1 MCDTIFVLFCASAS
15 LTPGK
20 FRVRVTSSDGRCLG
34 RAFFSCW
41 DNTPETLER
50 LRHDPNL
57 QSNFLGLCIQSIQLL
72 PVLYDVATPGML
84 LWCSI
89 LIVMMLNLA
98 SSSTRYQQTFETNFV
113 LSQDYP
119 SADRRASCL
128 LYALIAFRQALP
140 WGVLAKY
147 CWGAFKHNC
156 ILREVGALYW
166 KTFILS
172 FCPKNSKYRILPP
185 LVLFVFNRS
194 TRNLSQYWQR
204 MLLEISKELQ

>member
-20 FRVRVTSSDGRCLG
+20 FRVRVTSSDGGCLG
-34 RAFFSCW
+34 RAFFNCW
-41 DNTPETLER
+41 DNTPETMER

-89 LIVMMLNLA
+89 LTVIMLILA

-128 LYALIAFRQALP
+128 LYALSWNLHSARLFLGVFLRKIVEGLSNITAF
-140 WGVLAKY
+140 
-147 CWGAFKHNC
+147 
-156 ILREVGALYW
+156 
-166 KTFILS
+166 
-172 FCPKNSKYRILPP
+172 
-185 LVLFVFNRS
+185 
-194 TRNLSQYWQR
+194 
-204 MLLEISKELQ
+204 

>member
-57 QSNFLGLCIQSIQLL
+57 QSNFLGLCIQNIELL
-72 PVLYDVATPGML
+72 PFLYDVEML

-89 LIVMMLNLA
+89 LIVMMLILA

-128 LYALIAFRQALP
+128 LYALSWNLHSARLFL
-140 WGVLAKY
+140 
-147 CWGAFKHNC
+147 GAF
-156 ILREVGALYW
+156 LRNIVEG
-166 KTFILS
+166 LS
-172 FCPKNSKYRILPP
+172 SITAF
-185 LVLFVFNRS
+185 
-194 TRNLSQYWQR
+194 
-204 MLLEISKELQ
+204 